1 MPEAALSRA
10 SKLLKVLDLTQIEEN
25 LYQGQN
31 ETENGSRLFGGQV
44 LAQAAAAAY
53 RTVTKVHLH
62 SLHAYFLRPGSVD
75 RPVLYEVERVRDG
88 RSFVTRRV
96 VAIQNGQAI
105 FNMDASFQLQEI
117 GFEHSAP
124 MPNVPLPEELRED
137 VEVARE
143 LGGAKADP
151 RMSPMAKV
159 DRPFHLRSVF
169 ELGSTAWGG
178 DRFWNPTWIKFR
190 EAVTLPAPLEDAD
203 ETAYRLQALARCLVA
218 YASDMGLVSTA
229 VLPHQSAVVR
239 SDVQMASL
247 DHSLWIHRPV
257 SMDQWLLFHKRTST
271 AQGSRGMVHS
281 EFFAQDGALIASMSQ
296 EGLLR
301 QRRDVSEPALL
312 ALSDVV

>member
-1 MPEAALSRA
+1 MSESAPSRA
-10 SKLLKVLDLTQIEEN
+10 SKLLEILDLKQIEEN

-53 RTVTKVHLH
+53 RTVSKVHLH

-105 FNMDASFQLQEI
+105 FNMDASFQLDEP

-137 VEVARE
+137 VDVARE
-143 LGGAKADP
+143 RGGSEADP

-159 DRPFHLRSVF
+159 NRPFHLRSVF
-169 ELGSTAWGG
+169 ELGSDAWGA

-190 EAVTLPAPLEDAD
+190 EAVTLPAPMDDAD
-203 ETAYRLQALARCLVA
+203 EAAFRQQALSRCLVA

-229 VLPHQSAVVR
+229 VLPHQSQTVR

-247 DHSLWIHRPV
+247 DHSLWIHRSAP
-257 SMDQWLLFHKRTST
+257 MDQWLLFHKRTST
-271 AQGSRGMVHS
+271 AQGARGMVHS
-281 EFFAQDGALIASMSQ
+281 EFFSEDGTLVASMSQ

-301 QRRDVSEPALL
+301 QRRDAS
-312 ALSDVV
+312 

>member
-1 MPEAALSRA
+1 MSETSPSRA
-10 SKLLKVLDLTQIEEN
+10 SKLLKVLDLKQIEEN

-44 LAQAAAAAY
+44 LAQASAAAY
-53 RTVTKVHLH
+53 RTVDKVHLH
-62 SLHAYFLRPGSVD
+62 SLHAYFLRPGRVD
-75 RPVLYEVERVRDG
+75 LPVLYEVERVRDG
-88 RSFVTRRV
+88 RSFTMRRV
-96 VAIQNGQAI
+96 VAIQKGQAI
-105 FNMDASFQLQEI
+105 FNMDASFQGDEI
-117 GFEHSAP
+117 GLEHSAP
-124 MPNVPLPEELRED
+124 MPNVPMPDELRED

-143 LGGAKADP
+143 LGGPKADP

-169 ELGSTAWGG
+169 ELGSDAWGD

-190 EAVTLPAPLEDAD
+190 EAVSLPNAIDDPEEA
-203 ETAYRLQALARCLVA
+203 AFRLQALSRCLIA

-229 VLPHQSAVVR
+229 VLPHQSGTNR

-247 DHSLWIHRPV
+247 DHSLWIHR
-257 SMDQWLLFHKRTST
+257 SASLGQWLLFHKRTST

-281 EFFAQDGALIASMSQ
+281 EFFGEDGTLVASMTQ

-301 QRRDVSEPALL
+301 ERRDAS
-312 ALSDVV
+312 

>member
-1 MPEAALSRA
+1 MSESASSRA
-10 SKLLKVLDLTQIEEN
+10 SKLLKVLDLKQIEEN

-31 ETENGSRLFGGQV
+31 ETENGTRLFGGQV

-53 RTVTKVHLH
+53 RTVSKVHLH
-62 SLHAYFLRPGSVD
+62 SLHAYFMRPGSVD

-105 FNMDASFQLQEI
+105 FNMDASFQLEEL

-143 LGGAKADP
+143 LGGAEADP
-151 RMSPMAKV
+151 RMSPMSKIN
-159 DRPFHLRSVF
+159 RPFHLRSVF
-169 ELGSTAWGG
+169 ELGSAAWET
-178 DRFWNPTWIKFR
+178 DRFWNPTWIKFGSEVKLPTPIADDE
-190 EAVTLPAPLEDAD
+190 EA
-203 ETAYRLQALARCLVA
+203 AYRHQALSRCLVA

-229 VLPHQSAVVR
+229 VLPHQSKISR
-239 SDVQMASL
+239 GDVQMASL
-247 DHSLWIHRPV
+247 DHSLWIHRAA
-257 SMDQWLLFHKRTST
+257 SLDQWLLYHRRTST

-281 EFFAQDGALIASMSQ
+281 EFFSEDGSLVASMSQ

-301 QRRDVSEPALL
+301 PPPDAS
-312 ALSDVV
+312 

>member
-1 MPEAALSRA
+1 MSESAPSRA
-10 SKLLKVLDLTQIEEN
+10 SRLLKVLDLKQIEEN

-44 LAQAAAAAY
+44 LAQASAAAY
-53 RTVTKVHLH
+53 RTVSKVHLH
-62 SLHAYFLRPGSVD
+62 SLHAYFLRPGTVD

-105 FNMDASFQLQEI
+105 FNMDASFQLDEL

-143 LGGAKADP
+143 LGGPQADP

-169 ELGSTAWGG
+169 ELGSAAWGS

-190 EAVTLPAPLEDAD
+190 EGVTLPGPIDDVEEA
-203 ETAYRLQALARCLVA
+203 AYRQQALSRCLVA

-229 VLPHQSAVVR
+229 VLPHQSHTSR
-239 SDVQMASL
+239 GDVQMASL
-247 DHSLWIHRPV
+247 DHSLWIHRTV
-257 SMDQWLLFHKRTST
+257 SLDQWLLFHKRTST
-271 AQGSRGMVHS
+271 AQGARGMVHS
-281 EFFAQDGALIASMSQ
+281 EFFAENGALVASMSQ

-301 QRRDVSEPALL
+301 QR
-312 ALSDVV
+312 SDAS